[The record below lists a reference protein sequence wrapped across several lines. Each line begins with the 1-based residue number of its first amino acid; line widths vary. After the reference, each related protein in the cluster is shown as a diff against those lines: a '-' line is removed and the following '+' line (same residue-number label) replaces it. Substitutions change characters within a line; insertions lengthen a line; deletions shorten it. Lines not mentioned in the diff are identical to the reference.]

1 MGYQRR
7 VHGDCSSV
15 QAIIGLKVYSISTM
29 KFLVVL
35 ALFAAASAEPEAEA
49 DPWYYYTHGAAAY
62 HPYTYGYGYPYY
74 QYVLPT
80 VKAAEEPRDEVVEA
94 KAAEPAKPVVYTHP
108 YVYGGVHYPYAYNYA
123 PVAHTVV
130 KPYTYY
136 ANSGGAVHIVK
147 KREAEAEPEAEAD
160 PNAWYGYGYGYR
172 PYWGYGYRSAYYH
185 PYSSGYR
192 GYYGGYRGY
201 YYGK

>member
-1 MGYQRR
+1 MGLQF
-7 VHGDCSSV
+7 SSSHSS
-15 QAIIGLKVYSISTM
+15 ARKSTASLTM

-35 ALFAAASAEPEAEA
+35 ALFAAAAAEPEAEA

-74 QYVLPT
+74 QYAVPA
-80 VKAAEEPRDEVVEA
+80 VKAAEEKVEEVVEA
-94 KAAEPAKPVVYTHP
+94 KEVKKPVVYTHP
-108 YVYGGVHYPYAYNYA
+108 YYCGGYAGLHYPYAYNYA

-136 ANSGGAVHIVK
+136 ANSGGAVHVVK
-147 KREAEAEPEAEAD
+147 KREAEADAD

-172 PYWGYGYRSAYYH
+172 PYWRIQCLQI
-185 PYSSGYR
+185 
-192 GYYGGYRGY
+192 
-201 YYGK
+201 